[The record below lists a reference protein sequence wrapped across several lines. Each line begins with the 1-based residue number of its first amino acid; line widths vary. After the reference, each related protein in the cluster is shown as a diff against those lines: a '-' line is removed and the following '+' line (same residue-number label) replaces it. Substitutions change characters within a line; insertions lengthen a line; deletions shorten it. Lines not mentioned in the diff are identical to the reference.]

1 MGFPFCCK
9 RYSDTASGWQ
19 RERSAKRDIG
29 NTVVLWN
36 SLNIGCYCFEFLE
49 MREGK
54 RHCIR
59 LNET

>member
-19 RERSAKRDIG
+19 RERDIG

-49 MREGK
+49 TREGK